1 MKEGFNNFLRVFVSS
16 LVRPSRI
23 IVLGVGILLSFLFT
37 SMTLLII
44 PLSLVAMFLMSWV
57 DTNNPEFIKQ
67 VLTRQ
72 ELERR
77 NQVIINIR
85 NLANKVNS
93 QINSRLVDEVQKDLI
108 RARNTLRKIDNV
120 LKIMPVDK
128 KMNVTFI
135 KDYMSQLVDRLVYL
149 TRQEQY
155 MRKLL
160 EKEDEESIR
169 RDLDDLKQKLNN
181 TSDEVVQAELKRAID
196 LKDEQLSL
204 LLRTRKRLQRTD
216 SYIIRIGTVL
226 ENSHANLAKMSI
238 QDDPQIAFD
247 EGVVLT
253 ESLRQVVKDIDRLDS
268 KSVEIKNGEK
278 YENNI
283 N

>member
-1 MKEGFNNFLRVFVSS
+1 M
-16 LVRPSRI
+16 
-23 IVLGVGILLSFLFT
+23 
-37 SMTLLII
+37 
-44 PLSLVAMFLMSWV
+44 
-57 DTNNPEFIKQ
+57 
-67 VLTRQ
+67 
-72 ELERR
+72 
-77 NQVIINIR
+77 IINIR